1 MTIDKIENKIKK
13 LINNGIDKNTFIYDF
28 LLAFGT
34 PKATIKRLREGNSNL
49 SKEEGQLT
57 WKKWLTFKEL
67 ENEDLYLE
75 VTKLK
80 EKSKYN
86 ERFIVVTDYK
96 YLLAIDTK
104 TDDKLDIEIS
114 DIARYFDFFLP
125 LAGMEKAHY
134 QSENPA
140 DVRAAERM
148 ARLFDEIRRDNLND
162 SNEFK
167 HSLNIFFA
175 RLLFCYFAEDTGI
188 FTKGQFTDNISSLTN
203 QDGSDLGDFLERLF
217 QILDTDNSVRGELPN
232 YLNYF
237 PYVNGGLFTEKIELP
252 KFTAHSRRVMI
263 DAGDLDWAAINP
275 DIFGSMFQGVIS
287 TEKRNSLGMHYTS
300 VPNIMK
306 VINPLF
312 LDELREEMK
321 EVSQEKT
328 TKKLYDLL
336 KRIRDIKIFDPACG
350 SGNFLIIAYKELRRL
365 EMDIYNRIKKYQML
379 IGVSTGIKL
388 NNFYGIEIDDFA
400 CEIGK
405 LALWIAEHQMHIETE
420 KKFGFKQP
428 TLPLQEAGK
437 IVCGN
442 ATRLDWNQI
451 CPISKEDEVYVL
463 GNPPYKGSRKQ
474 DSSQK
479 EDLKYVFNKMKKYK
493 DLDYIS
499 IWFYIGSFYIKG
511 KNAKLS
517 FVSTNSICQGEQV
530 SLLWPYIFENKVE
543 INFAYTSFKW
553 KNSAQRNAG
562 VTVII
567 VGLANI
573 GTSKANLY
581 IKDIKKSVEMINSY
595 LLPANKDLFIYSRS
609 KPLSKIPEMNHGN
622 MPADGGKF
630 LYTPEEK
637 DEIIKKEPN
646 SKKWFKKILSVR
658 EHLNGRERWCLWL
671 EGISKN
677 ELESLPVIKEIVD
690 EVYKIRINSS
700 RPKLAEIPN
709 LFAQITQSKKGYSVI
724 VPRVSSEN
732 RDYLPNDFIDNETYK
747 VTDSY
752 FNVTTD
758 EIYIFSFLSSK
769 MHTNWMKSIG
779 GKLETRIQYSKNI
792 VYNTFTIPKLTKK
805 QKEELENCA
814 LKILDIREKYPEKTL
829 AQLYDPNKMPEDL
842 REAHR
847 ENDLAVERCYRAK
860 PFESDEERLEYLFK
874 LYERMRAKED

>member
-217 QILDTDNSVRGELPN
+217 QVLDTDNSVRGELPN

-451 CPISKEDEVYVL
+451 YPISKEDEVYVL

-671 EGISKN
+671 EGISKD

>member
-671 EGISKN
+671 EGISKD